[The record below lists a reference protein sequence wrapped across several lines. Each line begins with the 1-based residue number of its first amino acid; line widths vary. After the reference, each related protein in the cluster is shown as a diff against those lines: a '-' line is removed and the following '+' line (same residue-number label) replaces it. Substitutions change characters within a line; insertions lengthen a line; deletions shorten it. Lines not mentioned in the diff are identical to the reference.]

1 MMLVMRILKSP
12 LIRLYKEGMNVGR
25 FVLPAMLLV
34 AVSFSIN
41 TAYAAKLYKWVDE
54 NGQVHFSDKI
64 PPQEI
69 KRQHSEVDKHGLET
83 KTVEAAKTPG
93 EIAEERRQLAIKA
106 EQDRIAK
113 EQAERDRI
121 LLDTFSNEDEIINAR
136 DRQLATMEASNQITA
151 GSIDSLTLKLQEQT
165 KNAADYERQAQ
176 EVPKNILKDIDD
188 IKLQI
193 EQHRAS
199 IKAKEQE
206 QVKLREKYQAY
217 IDRFRELKGL

>member
-1 MMLVMRILKSP
+1 MRILKSP